1 VARALGRA
9 LASGFGGVVELPKHF
24 VEEVGQL
31 AMLAWSSLLW
41 LLRPPYR
48 FGLVLSSME
57 FIGFQSIF
65 IVGLTGWFSGAVLC
79 LQSVYGFRQFGAEGM
94 VGGVVALSLTRE
106 LSPVF
111 AALMLTSRAG
121 SAIATE
127 LGTMRVTDQID
138 ALSTMA
144 VNPVQYLVVPRIVAG
159 VLMMPVLCMLFT
171 GMGLLGAY
179 MIGVGTLGIDPGVFM
194 DRLRWYVDASDII
207 DGLIKAACFGYVV
220 TLISCRHGFYAK
232 GGAAGV
238 GVAVTR
244 AVVVGSVTVLV
255 LDYILTS
262 FLTPV

>member
-1 VARALGRA
+1 VGAVFA
-9 LASGFGGVVELPKHF
+9 LPKAF

-31 AMLAWSSLLW
+31 GMLAWSSFLW
-41 LLRPPYR
+41 LIRPPYR
-48 FGLVLSSME
+48 FTLVLSAME

-65 IVGLTGWFSGAVLC
+65 IVGLTGWFSGAVLA

-111 AALMLTSRAG
+111 SALMLTSRAG

-144 VNPVQYLVVPRIVAG
+144 VNPVQYLIVPRIVAG

-171 GMGLLGAY
+171 GTGLLGAY

-194 DRLRWYVDASDII
+194 DRLRWYVDASDLI
-207 DGLIKAACFGYVV
+207 DGLIKAAVFGYLV
-220 TLISCRHGFYAK
+220 TLIACRQGFYAK

-244 AVVVGSVTVLV
+244 AVVSGSVTVLV
-255 LDYILTS
+255 VDYLLTS
-262 FLTPV
+262 ILTPV

>member
-1 VARALGRA
+1 MAEGQGRLGSALGA
-9 LASGFGGVVELPKHF
+9 VFALPKRF

-31 AMLAWSSLLW
+31 ALLAWSSLLW

-48 FGLVLSSME
+48 FTLLLSAME

-65 IVGLTGWFSGAVLC
+65 IVALTGWFSGAVLA

-144 VNPVQYLVVPRIVAG
+144 VNPIQFLVVPRIVAG
-159 VLMMPVLCMLFT
+159 VVMMPVLCMLFT
-171 GMGLLGAY
+171 GTGLLGAY
-179 MIGVGTLGIDPGVFM
+179 MVGVGTLGIDPGVFM
-194 DRLRWYVDASDII
+194 DRLRWYVDASDIF
-207 DGLIKAACFGYVV
+207 DGLIKAAAFGYVV
-220 TLISCRHGFYAK
+220 TLIACRHGFYAK

-238 GVAVTR
+238 GIAVTR
-244 AVVVGSVTVLV
+244 AVVVASVTVLV
-255 LDYILTS
+255 LDYLLTS
-262 FLTPV
+262 LLTPV

>member
-1 VARALGRA
+1 MASERRGSLSAVLGA
-9 LASGFGGVVELPKHF
+9 VLSLPKSF
-24 VEEVGQL
+24 LEELGQL
-31 AMLAWSSLLW
+31 ALLAWSSLLW

-48 FGLVLSSME
+48 FGLVLASME

-65 IVGLTGWFSGAVLC
+65 IIGLTGWFSGAVLC

-144 VNPVQYLVVPRIVAG
+144 VNPVQYLVVPRVVAG
-159 VLMMPVLCMLFT
+159 ILMMPVLCMLFT
-171 GMGLLGAY
+171 GTGLLGAY
-179 MIGVGTLGIDPGVFM
+179 MVGVGSLGIDPGVFM
-194 DRLRWYVDASDII
+194 DRLRWYVDASDVF
-207 DGLIKAACFGYVV
+207 DGLVKATVFGYVV
-220 TLISCRHGFYAK
+220 TLIACRQGFYAK

-244 AVVVGSVTVLV
+244 AVVTGSVTVLV

-262 FLTPV
+262 LLTPI